1 MNFAPY
7 TSMQLIAQA
16 SRVTHSPETRDAPAQ
31 ADRLDCEVRFSSLS
45 DDGAIEGLAVRF
57 DVVDTYRTSFDRRAF
72 AWDGKSVP
80 LLWSHNPS
88 DVVGSIRSV
97 SVEQDGLRIRGKLN
111 LDVAKAREVRSLLM
125 AGDIGGLS
133 IGFRRLKDE
142 GRAGGIRHITQ
153 AQLVEVSFVAVP
165 SVPGSGVTSVRIH
178 HPETGHASAVA
189 FVNACRKATRSLENL
204 K

>member
-1 MNFAPY
+1 MKNDPV
-7 TSMQLIAQA
+7 QLI
-16 SRVTHSPETRDAPAQ
+16 AQ

-57 DVVDTYRTSFDRRAF
+57 DVIDTYRTSFDRRAF
-72 AWDGKSVP
+72 AWDGKSLP
-80 LLWSHNPS
+80 LLWSHRA
-88 DVVGSIRSV
+88 DEVVGSIRSV
-97 SVEQDGLRIRGKLN
+97 SVENEGLRIRGKLN
-111 LDVAKAREVRSLLM
+111 LDVTKAREVRSLLM

-133 IGFRRLKDE
+133 IGFRRMKDE
-142 GRAGGIRHITQ
+142 ARTGGVRHITQ

-178 HPETGHASAVA
+178 SETGRDESAAA
-189 FVNACRKATRSLENL
+189 FVAAVQKATRSLESM